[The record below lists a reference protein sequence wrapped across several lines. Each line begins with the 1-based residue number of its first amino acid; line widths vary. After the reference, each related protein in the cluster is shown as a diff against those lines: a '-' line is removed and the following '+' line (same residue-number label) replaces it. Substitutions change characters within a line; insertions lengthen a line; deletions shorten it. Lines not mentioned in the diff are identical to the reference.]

1 MIGMTEHRE
10 RTLVLVASP
19 PAGRARARPRH
30 FVHAAALG
38 LNVAFARVA
47 TRASVRKRL
56 GRLTYMV
63 AASALIRR
71 REAFRCVLSLDD
83 GARPLPLSLVHL
95 SVMNAP
101 VFG

>member
-1 MIGMTEHRE
+1 MIGMAGHRK
-10 RTLVLVASP
+10 RTLVLVVSP
-19 PAGRARARPRH
+19 HAGRARRGLPRTEGAVARFGPPAAAPRH

-71 REAFRCVLSLDD
+71 RKAFRCVLSLD
-83 GARPLPLSLVHL
+83 
-95 SVMNAP
+95 
-101 VFG
+101 